1 MKLNEVKKNGADAKY
16 VLLMEHLQKLALWA
30 GGEAS
35 MPSYAAFLG
44 NRLATCGEATGA
56 PFDSSL
62 FPCQK
67 CEAILQPG
75 FNCTVRIETNGAKVR
90 RRRSKLYHPTK
101 NIVIYTCHF
110 CLFRNM
116 KKGTPKHHM
125 KEIFASKVKS
135 DTKVGSSSTKQKL
148 VSSKSATIGSKEISE
163 KVVEVL
169 HSEQIASSKL
179 NPSSSVMLPEPAK
192 EAPVGNSPITP
203 KSLLEGKKKK
213 RKKSGSVAKEHI
225 ENENR
230 NLTPNAEKVVG
241 ESSRKRRKGWSSLK
255 EIAESGGSNNLN
267 ITNLPLPFFL

>member
-1 MKLNEVKKNGADAKY
+1 MKLREKLNEEKKAADVKS
-16 VLLMEHLQKLALWA
+16 VLVMKHLQNLALWA

-44 NRLATCGEATGA
+44 NRLATCEETTGVSLD
-56 PFDSSL
+56 PSL

-67 CEAILQPG
+67 CEAVLQPG

-90 RRRSKLYHPTK
+90 RRGNKLYIPTK

-110 CLFRNM
+110 CSFRNM

-125 KEIFASKVKS
+125 KELFVSKLKS
-135 DTKVGSSSTKQKL
+135 GTEVGSTSKQKL
-148 VSSKSATIGSKEISE
+148 VSSKIATIGSKQISK
-163 KVVEVL
+163 KVVEQTPT
-169 HSEQIASSKL
+169 SNF
-179 NPSSSVMLPEPAK
+179 NPSSLVMPQEPAK
-192 EAPVGNSPITP
+192 EIPVGNSPITP

-213 RKKSGSVAKEHI
+213 RKKSGSAVKEQVD
-225 ENENR
+225 NENR